1 VSDDNWMI
9 ETDGVGLSQ
18 IFPVE
23 MVDFAKTISN
33 DVIEIKDTLGIEA
46 AR

>member
-9 ETDGVGLSQ
+9 ETDGIGLTK
-18 IFPVE
+18 IFPVQ
-23 MVDFAKTISN
+23 MVDYKKTTSN
-33 DVIEIKDTLGIEA
+33 DIIEIKNTLGIEA

>member
-1 VSDDNWMI
+1 MI
-9 ETDGVGLSQ
+9 ETDGVDISK

-23 MVDFAKTISN
+23 MVDFSKTTSN
-33 DVIEIKDTLGIEA
+33 DIIEIKDKLGIEA